1 MTPRPLL
8 SPLLRYA
15 ALWAA
20 SCDEAVRRGDLAS
33 AADAMAWDEY
43 LATYLGTKLDDATT
57 EAHYSELLRAAGF
70 GRVETV
76 YRMFNRALLVA
87 RE

>member
-1 MTPRPLL
+1 
-8 SPLLRYA
+8 
-15 ALWAA
+15 
-20 SCDEAVRRGDLAS
+20 
-33 AADAMAWDEY
+33 MAWDEY